1 MEFSD
6 PPRIISPSAANTDMD
21 EFMFTGKNE
30 FGLHSV
36 SILVP
41 RLRTAAD
48 ERHARF
54 RAEEA
59 ATKSIAESRSAVCL
73 SLGWG

>member
-1 MEFSD
+1 MEFPG
-6 PPRIISPSAANTDMD
+6 PPRIISPSAENPDMD
-21 EFMFTGKNE
+21 EFMFTGQDE

-41 RLRTAAD
+41 CMRTQAD
-48 ERHARF
+48 EMRARR

-73 SLGWG
+73 SLGW